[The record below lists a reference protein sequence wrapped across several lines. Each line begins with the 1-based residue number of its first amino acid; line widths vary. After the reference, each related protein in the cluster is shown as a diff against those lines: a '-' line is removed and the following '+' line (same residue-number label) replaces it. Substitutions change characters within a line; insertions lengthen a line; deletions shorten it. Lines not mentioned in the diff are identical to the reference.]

1 MPHGALRDEFG
12 EMQRG
17 VGLVPDASQQH
28 MSVELMHSPHRTVR
42 NLRRQRQQRLHGRL
56 GVRPDC
62 GEGLQMI
69 GAHDTRL
76 PPEKIGRHAQ
86 REQLAGDLIPAER
99 RHAAVY
105 LGPSSPPALSPAMP
119 AGS

>member
-1 MPHGALRDEFG
+1 MPD
-12 EMQRG
+12 
-17 VGLVPDASQQH
+17 SQQQDLTIE
-28 MSVELMHSPHRTVR
+28 VMHPPHRTVR
-42 NLRRQRQQRLHGRL
+42 NVGWQRQRRHDERL

-62 GEGLQMI
+62 SEGLQMI

-86 REQLAGDLIPAER
+86 REQLAGDFIPAER
-99 RHAAVY
+99 AHAAVY
-105 LGPSSPPALSPAMP
+105 LGPSSPPALSPAIP

>member
-1 MPHGALRDEFG
+1 MP
-12 EMQRG
+12 
-17 VGLVPDASQQH
+17 
-28 MSVELMHSPHRTVR
+28 
-42 NLRRQRQQRLHGRL
+42 
-56 GVRPDC
+56 
-62 GEGLQMI
+62 
-69 GAHDTRL
+69 HDTRL

-86 REQLAGDLIPAER
+86 REQLADDFIPTER